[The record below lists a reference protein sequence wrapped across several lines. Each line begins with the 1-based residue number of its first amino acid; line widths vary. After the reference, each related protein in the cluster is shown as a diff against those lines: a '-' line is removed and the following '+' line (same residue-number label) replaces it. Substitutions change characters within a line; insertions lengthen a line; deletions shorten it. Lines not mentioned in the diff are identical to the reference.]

1 MIQTK
6 TLKEAL
12 KDPGVIEVVEE
23 LIGTVTEG
31 KAGLMDNIS
40 FKTMNCKIHNLL
52 PKGSIFK
59 ILSVK
64 GLYTYGNFF
73 CFFGVNESI
82 NYSLLRVRVSGE
94 TSTSMT
100 MESICGGS
108 RNYEH
113 VEFFYQVKNNQLDVF
128 AHIKTNSITLY
139 LQPIDNVTA
148 ASTNIITPYELSSVD
163 IQELKRIEIQNY

>member
-1 MIQTK
+1 MEGLLPI
-6 TLKEAL
+6 
-12 KDPGVIEVVEE
+12 
-23 LIGTVTEG
+23 VTED
-31 KAGLMDNIS
+31 KAGLMDSVS

-59 ILSVK
+59 ILSVN
-64 GLYTYGNFF
+64 GLYTHGNFF
-73 CFFGVNESI
+73 CFFGINEAI

-94 TSTSMT
+94 TSASIF
-100 MESICGGS
+100 MESIGGGS

-113 VEFFYQVKNNQLDVF
+113 VEFFYQVKNNQLDIF
-128 AHIKTNSITLY
+128 AHVKTSFITLY

-148 ASTNIITPYELSSVD
+148 ASTKIITPYELTSIN